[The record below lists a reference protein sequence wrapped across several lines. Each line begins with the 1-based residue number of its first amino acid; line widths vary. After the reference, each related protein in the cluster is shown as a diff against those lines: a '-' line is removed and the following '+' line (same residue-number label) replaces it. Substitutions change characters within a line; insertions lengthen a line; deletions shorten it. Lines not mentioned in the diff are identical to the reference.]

1 MEQIEYICL
10 GSSSRGN
17 AYIFKKGNE
26 CVLVECGFEWKTLLR
41 KLTDN
46 GIMLSMIKSVIITH
60 EHKDHSQS
68 IDKFIHLSIPCFVPK
83 YPSVEQLASV
93 YKNIHFLDNEKKEQ
107 LTDWLAVLPFPT
119 DHDVL
124 SFGFMFLDTENN
136 QSILFINDTRYF
148 DFSKYSSIKFNVI
161 FIECNHLEYQLKK
174 ITQSCLDNGKSAL
187 KYERQARTHLSLRTC
202 KMMLNSINLKSTSAI
217 FLMHLS
223 PECSQPD
230 IMKTEIENVYKI
242 KTFVCNMNGG
252 IN

>member
-46 GIMLSMIKSVIITH
+46 GISLSMIKAVIITH
-60 EHKDHSQS
+60 EHKDHSMS
-68 IDKFIHLSIPCFVPK
+68 ITQFIRLSIPCYVPK
-83 YPSVEQLASV
+83 FALVEQLSPAYS
-93 YKNIHFLDNEKKEQ
+93 NIHFLETEKPIQ
-107 LTDWLAVLPFPT
+107 LTSWLSALPFNT

-124 SFGFMFLDTENN
+124 SYGFMFLDTETN
-136 QSILFINDTRYF
+136 QSILFINDTRLF
-148 DFSKYSSIKFNVI
+148 DFSKYSGIRFNVI

-174 ITQSCLDNGKSAL
+174 IVDSCISLGKPTQ

-202 KMMLNSINLKSTSAI
+202 KMMLNSINLKSTTAI

-242 KTFVCNMNGG
+242 KTFVCNLNGG